1 MTVDD
6 QPRPGHIFKWIQG
19 LSVFKNKKL
28 EKQVL
33 EEDIKTLINEGNE
46 KGVID
51 HTAKE
56 MLYSVFSFDDK
67 TAIEIMTP
75 RATVCS
81 VDLRK
86 SSESIL
92 SQIRTHNFSRI
103 PVYKDEPHNVV
114 GILYAKEL
122 YEAALQCGI
131 EAVRIEDLIRP
142 AYYVPETKSIATLF
156 RELQKTKNHMAIVL
170 DEYGDFKGVIT
181 IEDIVSE
188 IVGDLQNEHQT
199 HEEIAKLDE
208 HTYLVD
214 GLTHIEDVNKK
225 LGLAI
230 ECEHFDTIGGFVVH
244 LIGWIPKQS
253 ISVTYNN
260 IIFEVA
266 KVKSNRVEQLK
277 IYLKNQVAV

>member
-1 MTVDD
+1 MDD
-6 QPRPGHIFKWIQG
+6 QPRPGHIFKWVQG
-19 LSVFKNKKL
+19 LRVFRDKKL
-28 EKQVL
+28 KKQVS
-33 EEDIKTLINEGNE
+33 EEDIKTLIDEGNQ

-51 HTAKE
+51 QIAKE
-56 MLYSVFSFDDK
+56 MLYSIFSFDDK

-86 SSESIL
+86 NSKSIL
-92 SQIRTHNFSRI
+92 DQIMAHNFSRI

-122 YEAALQCGI
+122 YEAALKCSI
-131 EAVRIEDLIRP
+131 EEVNIEELVRP
-142 AYYVPETKSIATLF
+142 AYYVPETKSISTLF
-156 RELQKTKNHMAIVL
+156 KELQRTKNHMAIVL

-181 IEDIVSE
+181 IEDIVSQ
-188 IVGDLQNEHQT
+188 IVGDLLDEHQT

-214 GLTHIEDVNKK
+214 GLAHIEDVNKK
-225 LGLAI
+225 LGLDI

-253 ISVTYNN
+253 ISVTYKN

-277 IYLKNQVAV
+277 IYLKSQIAV

>member
-1 MTVDD
+1 MDD
-6 QPRPGHIFKWIQG
+6 QPRPGHIFKWVQG
-19 LSVFKNKKL
+19 LRVFRNKKL
-28 EKQVL
+28 KKQVS
-33 EEDIKTLINEGNE
+33 EEDIKTLIDEGNE

-51 HTAKE
+51 HIAKE
-56 MLYSVFSFDDK
+56 MLYSIFSFDDK

-81 VDLRK
+81 IDLRK
-86 SSESIL
+86 NSKAIL
-92 SQIRTHNFSRI
+92 DQIMAHNFSRI
-103 PVYKDEPHNVV
+103 PVYRDEPHNVV
-114 GILYAKEL
+114 GILYAKEV
-122 YEAALQCGI
+122 YETALKCGI
-131 EAVRIEDLIRP
+131 EAVNIEELIRP
-142 AYYVPETKSIATLF
+142 AYYVPETKSVATLF
-156 RELQKTKNHMAIVL
+156 KELQRTKNHMAIVL

-181 IEDIVSE
+181 IEDIVSQ
-188 IVGDLQNEHQT
+188 IVGDLLDEHQT

-214 GLTHIEDVNKK
+214 GLAHIEDVNKK
-225 LGLAI
+225 LGLDI

-253 ISVTYNN
+253 ISVTYKN

-277 IYLKNQVAV
+277 IYLKSQIAV